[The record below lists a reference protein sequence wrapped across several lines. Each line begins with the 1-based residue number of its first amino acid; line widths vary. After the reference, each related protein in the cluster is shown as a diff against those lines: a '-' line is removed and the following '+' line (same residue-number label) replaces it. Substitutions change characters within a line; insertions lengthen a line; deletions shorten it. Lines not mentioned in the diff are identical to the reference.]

1 LENLTTIDLVLAGI
15 VLLLGLKGLFNG
27 LFKELFGLIGILGG
41 VFLGT
46 RIGHDAGMYINDNW
60 LHLENPS
67 VITVTGFLA
76 TLILFWLGMNILG
89 NVLSRIMSA
98 SGLGIFDKIF
108 GFAFAGLKIAMILAV
123 MIHALVSIKA
133 LQESTKEFTENSVFV
148 PTFTEMGAFIVN
160 ADFTAVA
167 NKVEEK
173 TGIEGISQDLQDL
186 GSSVGEGIDK
196 GLDSAKDTIGKAVD
210 SEVSKNISEK
220 TEELQNSVTGE

>member
-1 LENLTTIDLVLAGI
+1 MENFTTVDLVISGI
-15 VLLLGLKGLFNG
+15 VLFLGLKGLMNG
-27 LFKELFGLIGILGG
+27 IFRELFGLIGIVGG

-60 LHLENPS
+60 LHLDNPS

-123 MIHALVSIKA
+123 VIHALVSIKA
-133 LQESTKEFTENSVFV
+133 LEESTKEYTQNSVLV
-148 PTFTEMGAFIVN
+148 PTFAEMGAFIVN

-173 TGIEGISQDLQDL
+173 TGIDGLSEDLKGVAD
-186 GSSVGEGIDK
+186 SVGESIDK
-196 GLDSAKDTIGKAVD
+196 GLESAKDTIGKAVD
-210 SEVSKNISEK
+210 SEVSKQISEK
-220 TEELQNSVTGE
+220 TEELTK